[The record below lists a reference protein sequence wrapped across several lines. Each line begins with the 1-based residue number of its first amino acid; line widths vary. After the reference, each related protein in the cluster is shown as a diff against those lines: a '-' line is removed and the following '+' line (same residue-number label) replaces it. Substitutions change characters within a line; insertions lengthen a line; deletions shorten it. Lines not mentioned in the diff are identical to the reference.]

1 MNRLLLLLTFAAL
14 LAEAQP
20 AMLDDAVRLKDAALD
35 GMTAFPMLEELL
47 AGGHRFSGSEGYERA
62 VIWAEKAMSKAGAD
76 SVWLQPVTVPRWVRG
91 ARERSVM
98 MLSGKRHPLAV
109 RALGGSVGTGPAGV
123 TGRVIEVR
131 SLEEAAAL
139 GPRAKGAVIF
149 YNRAFD
155 RTKVNTFEAYGGAVD
170 QRGRGAVEAAKVG
183 AAAVLVRSMTNA
195 ADDVPHTGA
204 MRYHD
209 SVPKIPAAAIGAAS
223 AERLSRALRSGTEV
237 SVTLTMDCRTLPD
250 VESHSVIG
258 EIRGTERPDEVVLLG
273 AHLDSWDLGTGAH
286 DDGSGVVQ
294 CIDVLSLYRRLG
306 MRPKRTVRVVLFANE
321 ENGLRGARAYAAFAE
336 RSPQRHIAAIET
348 DAGGFAPRGFTTD
361 ADSVRFRRLME
372 AMPLLDVVNAGS
384 LRPGS
389 GGADVDQI
397 RTPGIVHIG
406 LRPEDQRY
414 FDHHHA
420 DTDTLG
426 AVHPRE
432 LQLGSVALAILAW
445 YIAESDL

>member
-1 MNRLLLLLTFAAL
+1 MRAMFVLTAVVM
-14 LAEAQP
+14 LADAQP
-20 AMLDDAVRLKDAALD
+20 SLRDDAVRLKDAALT
-35 GMTAFPMLEELL
+35 GLTAFPMLKELT
-47 AGGHRFSGSEGYERA
+47 AGGHRFSGSDGYERA
-62 VIWAEKAMSKAGAD
+62 VDWARRALTDAGAD
-76 SVWLQPVTVPRWVRG
+76 SVWLQPVMIPRWVRG
-91 ARERSVM
+91 PQERSVM
-98 MLSGKRHPLAV
+98 TLSGKRHALSV

-131 SLEEAAAL
+131 SLDEAAAL
-139 GPRAKGAVIF
+139 GPRANGAIVF

-170 QRGRGAVEAAKVG
+170 QRGRGAIEAARVG
-183 AAAVLVRSMTNA
+183 AVAVLVRSMTNA
-195 ADDVPHTGA
+195 ADDLPHTGA

-209 SVPKIPAAAIGAAS
+209 SIPKIPAAALGSES
-223 AERLSRALRSGTEV
+223 AERLSRALRTGTNV
-237 SVTLTMDCRTLPD
+237 TVTLTMECRTMPD
-250 VESHSVIG
+250 RASHTVIG
-258 EIRGTERPDEVVLLG
+258 EVRGSERPDEIVLLG

-294 CIDVLSLYRRLG
+294 CIDVLSLFRRLG

-321 ENGLRGARAYAAFAE
+321 ENGLRGARAYADFAE
-336 RSPQRHIAAIET
+336 GSPQRHIAAIET

-361 ADSVRFRRLME
+361 ADSVRLRRLLD
-372 AMPLLDVVNAGS
+372 AVPLLDIVNAGT
-384 LRPGS
+384 LRTGG

-397 RTPGIVHIG
+397 RTPGIVHFG

-420 DTDTLG
+420 DSDTLG

-432 LQLGSVALAILAW
+432 LQLGSAAIAILAW
-445 YIAESDL
+445 YISESSL